1 MAMVTGNSSQLIR
14 AEVWSNELKMV
25 LEEELMGWKY
35 VKQLDGF
42 PDGDQFTIPSIGA
55 YTTDNYQEDTDV
67 NYRPIDTGEFV
78 FSIDQ
83 YISSGTYI
91 TKKNMQDMFYMNQLV
106 ASFVPG
112 QKRAIEEHVEA
123 TTLAAAEAG
132 FAANSQNTINTAHH
146 RLSGGNSGKLELAD
160 FAYAQY
166 ALKKGNVPQTN
177 LIAIVDPSVEYEMN
191 TLTNLVSMSDNP
203 RWEGIVPEGIGT
215 GMKFMKNIYG
225 FDVYTS
231 NFLPEVTDSALP
243 DRTGGNAVDY
253 SSVPG
258 KATYFFSA
266 VPEILPWVGAWRQAP
281 EVDYEY
287 NKDKQRHEYV
297 TTARY
302 GVKGRFRDENMVM
315 VAHKPAITT

>member
-1 MAMVTGNSSQLIR
+1 ML
-14 AEVWSNELKMV
+14 
-25 LEEELMGWKY
+25 
-35 VKQLDGF
+35 
-42 PDGDQFTIPSIGA
+42 
-55 YTTDNYQEDTDV
+55 TTQ
-67 NYRPIDTGEFV
+67 G
-78 FSIDQ
+78 
-83 YISSGTYI
+83 
-91 TKKNMQDMFYMNQLV
+91 
-106 ASFVPG
+106 
-112 QKRAIEEHVEA
+112 
-123 TTLAAAEAG
+123 
-132 FAANSQNTINTAHH
+132 NSQNTINTAHH

-253 SSVPG
+253 SSTAG

-266 VPEILPWVGAWRQAP
+266 VQEILPWVGAWRQAP